1 MAGIKLFC
9 FNDNLF
15 LLMVVSILSFLL
27 VKEKK
32 KRKKKRRGDKI
43 AQDRINI
50 STELQKLRTRTFL
63 YRFLEQVKKAVC
75 LSLACAIA

>member
-32 KRKKKRRGDKI
+32 KGRRKEEE
-43 AQDRINI
+43 
-50 STELQKLRTRTFL
+50 TKLRKIELTFQL
-63 YRFLEQVKKAVC
+63 NCKNYAHGHFIIVF
-75 LSLACAIA
+75 

>member
-1 MAGIKLFC
+1 MAGMKLFC

-27 VKEKK
+27 VKEK

>member
-27 VKEKK
+27 VKEK